1 MIKNSFLKFALM
13 IIALT
18 SLLSLPALCQA
29 EDDFSQWLEELR
41 AEALAKGISSATLDT
56 AFAELQPIPRVI
68 ELDRNQPE
76 FKYDL
81 WSYLDLVITE
91 SRIKKGREKLYTHR
105 KLLNK
110 IKADYGVQPRFLVA
124 IWALETNF
132 GANIGKFPVIGAVAT
147 LAHDTRRSG
156 FFRNELLSA
165 LTILDEGHINISDM
179 RGSWAGAMGQLQFM
193 PSTFVRFAVDEDK
206 DGRKDIWHILPDV
219 FGSAANFLSGNGWDH
234 DYTWGRQVY
243 LPKDFNQELTRPN
256 TEKTLTEWNELGI
269 RRVDGKAL
277 KGGNIKASLIQT
289 SGSNNPTFLVYGNF
303 RAVMQWNPSHLYAL
317 AVCHLADRLE
327 GAGPLK
333 KTDRDSK

>member
-1 MIKNSFLKFALM
+1 MVIT
-13 IIALT
+13 LT
-18 SLLSLPALCQA
+18 SLLALPGSCPA
-29 EDDFSQWLEELR
+29 EDDFSQWLETLR
-41 AEALAKGISSATLDT
+41 AEALTKGISSATLDT
-56 AFAELQPIPRVI
+56 AFTDLQPIPRVI

-81 WSYLDLVITE
+81 WGYLDLVITE
-91 SRIKKGREKLYTHR
+91 SRVKKGRQMLYIHR

-110 IKADYGVQPRFLVA
+110 IKTSYGVQPRFLVA
-124 IWALETNF
+124 FWALETNF

-165 LTILDEGHINISDM
+165 LKILDEGHINISDM

-206 DGRKDIWHILPDV
+206 DGRKDIWRSLPDV
-219 FGSAANFLSGNGWDH
+219 FGSAANFLSGNGWDSH
-234 DYTWGRQVY
+234 FTWGRQVY
-243 LPKDFNQELTRPN
+243 LPKDFNHELTGLG
-256 TEKTLTEWNELGI
+256 TEMTLSEWRKLGV

-277 KGGNIKASLIQT
+277 KGANIKASLIQT
-289 SGSNNPTFLVYGNF
+289 SGSNDPSFLVYGNF
-303 RAVMQWNPSHLYAL
+303 RAVMQWNSSHLYAL

-327 GAGPLK
+327 GAGSF
-333 KTDRDSK
+333 RNSK

>member
-1 MIKNSFLKFALM
+1 MIKIGFLKLILI

-18 SLLSLPALCQA
+18 SLLALPAACPA
-29 EDDFSQWLEELR
+29 ADDFTQWLEKLR
-41 AEALAKGISSATLDT
+41 AEALAKGISAATLET
-56 AFAELQPIPRVI
+56 AFTGLEPIPRVI

-81 WSYLDLVITE
+81 WGYLDLVITE
-91 SRIKKGREKLYTHR
+91 SRIKKGRQMLYSHR

-110 IKADYGVQPRFLVA
+110 IKARYGVQPRFLVA

-156 FFRNELLSA
+156 FFRNELLNA
-165 LTILDEGHINISDM
+165 LTILDEGHIDIADM

-193 PSTFVRFAVDEDK
+193 PSTFVKFAVDEDK
-206 DGRKDIWHILPDV
+206 DGRKDIWHSLPDV
-219 FGSAANFLSGNGWDH
+219 FGSAANFLSGNGWDPNF
-234 DYTWGRQVY
+234 TWGRQVY
-243 LPKDFNQELTRPN
+243 VPQDFNQQLTGLD
-256 TEKTLTEWNELGI
+256 TEKTLSEWKGLGI
-269 RRVDGKAL
+269 RRVDGKTL
-277 KGGNIKASLIQT
+277 KGSNIRASLVQT
-289 SGSNNPTFLVYGNF
+289 SGDNNPSFLVYDNF

-327 GAGPLK
+327 GAKPLQK
-333 KTDRDSK
+333 ADRDSK